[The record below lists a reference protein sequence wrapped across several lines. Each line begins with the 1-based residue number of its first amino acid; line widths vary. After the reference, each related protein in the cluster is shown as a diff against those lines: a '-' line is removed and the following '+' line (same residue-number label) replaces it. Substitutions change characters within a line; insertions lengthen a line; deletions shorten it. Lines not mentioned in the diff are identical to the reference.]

1 MRDATP
7 PDLDQRLAQRLA
19 QLRLGAGRSLDE
31 LAAQTGLSRATLS
44 RFERGESSPSAA
56 QLSRLAIAYGLTASR
71 VLAEVETVPV
81 RHLALA
87 RQQQWSDAASGFT
100 RRMVCPPLAGFAS
113 ELIAAEIGA
122 GGRVD
127 YDEPVQAG
135 QEHHLCLL
143 QGELAMQIDAQAFR
157 LAAGDSLSWRSQGRT
172 GFHNPGAV
180 PARYLLAMTGS
191 ATP

>member
-127 YDEPVQAG
+127 YDEPVQ
-135 QEHHLCLL
+135 
-143 QGELAMQIDAQAFR
+143 I
-157 LAAGDSLSWRSQGRT
+157 GRA
-172 GFHNPGAV
+172 HV
-180 PARYLLAMTGS
+180 
-191 ATP
+191 

>member
-100 RRMVCPPLAGFAS
+100 RRMVGAS
-113 ELIAAEIGA
+113 PTTSRCRP
-122 GGRVD
+122 GRSTICACCRV
-127 YDEPVQAG
+127 
-135 QEHHLCLL
+135 
-143 QGELAMQIDAQAFR
+143 
-157 LAAGDSLSWRSQGRT
+157 SWRCRSTRRRSGWR
-172 GFHNPGAV
+172 
-180 PARYLLAMTGS
+180 PAIR
-191 ATP
+191 